1 MITESNG
8 REIFIGQRAPW
19 EIDEHGR
26 LVLTLRQAKELAEHL
41 TWQFE
46 SDAKHVLIHGTPDE
60 DG

>member
-8 REIFIGQRAPW
+8 REIFIGQIDPW
-19 EIDEHGR
+19 EIDEQGR
-26 LVLTLRQAKELAEHL
+26 LVLTLRQARALVEHL

-46 SDAKHVLIHGTPDE
+46 SDSKHVLIHGTPDE

>member
-19 EIDEHGR
+19 EIDEQGR
-26 LVLTLRQAKELAEHL
+26 LVLTLKQAKALAEHL

-46 SDAKHVLIHGTPDE
+46 SDSEHVLIHGTLDE

>member
-19 EIDEHGR
+19 EIDEQGR
-26 LVLTLRQAKELAEHL
+26 LVLTLKQARELIEHL

-46 SDAKHVLIHGTPDE
+46 SPSNLQADE